1 MNESGIHL
9 ALLWHMHQPS
19 YREPDG
25 DGFALPWVRLH
36 STRAYFDMAWI
47 LERHPTIR
55 VTCNLVP
62 VLVEQ
67 IHAFVAGERDHFW
80 HLSRRPARGLT
91 TDERRFVLRHFF
103 SCHADTCIRPR
114 PRYRALHDRGGDARD
129 PADFSDA
136 DLLDL
141 QVLFNLAWFGF
152 AARVEYPLVSALERK
167 GRDFTEDEKRK
178 LLDLQ
183 IAVMRRVLPMYARLA
198 EVEQVELTA
207 TPYHHPILPLVIDT
221 ESAARCPPDRPRP
234 PQLRAPD
241 DAREHV
247 RRALDAHERTFGRRP
262 SGMWPAEG
270 SVSPEAVALMVDAGV
285 DWIAT
290 DESQLWGSC
299 DGLRPADLYRPY
311 RLQLEG
317 HALDV
322 VFRDHSLSDAVG
334 FDYSRMPATDAVDD
348 FVSRVH
354 AAADL
359 MGGRDETPL
368 VVVALDGENPW
379 EYYPGSGFDF
389 LDRLYHVLERDE
401 RILTVR
407 LGPHLEANPP
417 KRTLTRLHTGSWID
431 GDFHIWIGGRV
442 ENLAWA
448 ALGEAHAVY
457 AERGPDPEAYEHLL
471 TAQASDWFWWYG
483 EPFQSD
489 QDAEFDRLFRGHLRQ
504 VHTLLGATPP
514 RALSRTL
521 YPDAKASSVR
531 LPRGLMTP
539 AFAPGPSTWFDWS
552 AAGSLALGSPTASM
566 HRATQPFLRLLYGF
580 DLEHLY
586 LRLEPTPGLDVTGL
600 TLQLVVG
607 DFSAD
612 LDLTSVATSLPRAK
626 VHAATPELGVSFEAL
641 GAAHGDRLAVTLS
654 LLRDGKELAHYPP
667 LGALEVVVPDHNF
680 EARHW
685 SV

>member
-1 MNESGIHL
+1 MSGSGIHL

-19 YREPDG
+19 YREPEG

-47 LERHPTIR
+47 LERHPTVR
-55 VTCNLVP
+55 VTFNLVP

-67 IHAFVAGERDHFW
+67 IQAFVAGERDHFW
-80 HLSRRPARGLT
+80 HLSRRPARTLT
-91 TDERRFVLRHFF
+91 QAERAFVLSHFF
-103 SCHADTCIRPR
+103 SCHTDTCIRPSR
-114 PRYRALHDRGGDARD
+114 RYWALYNRRADTPN

-136 DLLDL
+136 DFRDL

-198 EVEQVELTA
+198 GAEQIELTA

-221 ESAARCPPDRPRP
+221 EAAARCQPDRARP
-234 PQLRAPD
+234 TPMRAPE

-247 RRALDAHERTFGRRP
+247 QRALTAHERTFGQRP

-270 SVSPEAVALMVDAGV
+270 SVSPEAVGLMVDAGV
-285 DWIAT
+285 EWIAT
-290 DESQLWGSC
+290 DEAQLWGS
-299 DGLRPADLYRPY
+299 LAAQRPADLYRPY
-311 RLQLEG
+311 RLQLDA
-317 HALDV
+317 HAINV
-322 VFRDHSLSDAVG
+322 VFRDHALSDAIG
-334 FDYSRMPATDAVDD
+334 FDYSRAPAATAVDD
-348 FVSRVH
+348 FVGRIH

-359 MGGRDETPL
+359 MDGRDETPL

-379 EYYPGSGFDF
+379 EYYPSSGFDF

-401 RILTVR
+401 RILTIR
-407 LGPHLEANPP
+407 LGPHLETHPP
-417 KRTLTRLHTGSWID
+417 RRTLTDLHTGSWID

-442 ENLAWA
+442 ENTAWE
-448 ALGEAHAVY
+448 ALGRAHALY
-457 AERGPDPEAYEHLL
+457 TERGPNAEAYEHLL

-514 RALSRTL
+514 AELSRSL
-521 YPDAKASSVR
+521 YPDAKVSSVR

-539 AFAPGPSTWFDWS
+539 GFAPGPSTWFDWS
-552 AAGSLALGSPTASM
+552 SAGRLDLGSPTAM
-566 HRATQPFLRLLYGF
+566 HRANQQFRRLLYGF
-580 DLEHLY
+580 DLEFLY
-586 LRLEPTPGLDVTGL
+586 LRLEPVAGLDVADL
-600 TLQLVVG
+600 TLQLHVG
-607 DFSAD
+607 DFTAD
-612 LDLTSVATSLPRAK
+612 LRLADADTSLPLAK

-641 GAAHGDRLAVTLS
+641 GVAPGDRIRVTLK
-654 LLRDGKELAHYPP
+654 LLRDGVEVAHFPSA
-667 LGALEVVVPDHNF
+667 GALEVLVPDQSF